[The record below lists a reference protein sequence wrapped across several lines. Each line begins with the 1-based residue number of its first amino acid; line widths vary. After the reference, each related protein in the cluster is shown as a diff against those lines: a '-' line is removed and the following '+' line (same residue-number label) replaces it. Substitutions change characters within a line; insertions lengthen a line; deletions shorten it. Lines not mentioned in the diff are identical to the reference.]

1 MRMISILSCAILTL
15 SACGSPTQQIIIST
29 PTIEFSPAA
38 TRTLIMPTPTIEPTK
53 VAIIVESPIPSAT
66 PAPPTLTLTASN
78 TPGPYEYTV
87 QQGDTLGYIIQQFN
101 YSDLS
106 TAPGSIISQ
115 IVQLNGLF
123 SADILP
129 APGTVILIP
138 RQTATPTPQNEATAL
153 TVDATNTASAP
164 NTLLSNDTLLTQY
177 IVQEGDTLVSI
188 GQDYETTLR
197 MLALLN
203 PDLDIFSC
211 NLEIPSGGPN
221 CNVPLQ
227 VGQAINVPAP
237 TPTPTLSPTPSGNE
251 TSTPRPTFA
260 APMLISPPNG
270 ATAPAGVFSLQWG
283 SVGVLEKDEFY
294 LVQVIDSLSGANVFQ
309 QVTKDSSIQLPD
321 SLIPTDGQPHVY
333 LWGVWIAKANT
344 NGIYEGIGSA
354 PEQRTFTWQS
364 R

>member
-1 MRMISILSCAILTL
+1 MRVISILVCAILMV
-15 SACGSPTQQIIIST
+15 SACGSPTQPIV
-29 PTIEFSPAA
+29 
-38 TRTLIMPTPTIEPTK
+38 PTPTVEPTLEATPTQRPPTLTTAPTD
-53 VAIIVESPIPSAT
+53 VAIVVESPTSSAT
-66 PAPPTLTLTASN
+66 SAPPTLTLTASP
-78 TPGPYEYTV
+78 TPGPYEYTI
-87 QQGDTLGYIIQQFN
+87 QQGDTLGYIVQQFN
-101 YSDLS
+101 YTDFS
-106 TAPGSIISQ
+106 TTPGSIISQ
-115 IVQLNGLF
+115 VVQLNGLL
-123 SADILP
+123 SADLLP
-129 APGTVILIP
+129 APGTIILIP

-164 NTLLSNDTLLTQY
+164 NTTLSSDTLLTQY

-211 NLEIPSGGPN
+211 DLEIPSGGPN

-251 TSTPRPTFA
+251 TATPHPTFT
-260 APMLISPPNG
+260 APMLISPPNS
-270 ATAPAGVFSLQWG
+270 ANAPAGVFSLQWG
-283 SVGVLEKDEFY
+283 SVGVLGKDEFY
-294 LVQVIDSLSGANVFQ
+294 LVQVIDISTSTSVFQ
-309 QVTKDSSIQLPD
+309 QVTKNTSIQLPD
-321 SLIPTDGQPHVY
+321 SLIPTDGQPRTY
-333 LWGVWIAKANT
+333 VWEVWVARANT
-344 NGIYEGIGSA
+344 QGIYERIGST